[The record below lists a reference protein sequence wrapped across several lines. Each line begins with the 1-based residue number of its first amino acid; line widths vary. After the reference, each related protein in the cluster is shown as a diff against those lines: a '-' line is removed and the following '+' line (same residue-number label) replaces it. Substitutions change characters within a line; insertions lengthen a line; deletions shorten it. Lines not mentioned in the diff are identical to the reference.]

1 MAGFTADKLDTHNAF
16 YQQLFGEEQ
25 RRNTALID
33 NTKRVFGATSENLK
47 EGAEMNIN
55 IACEFTHSCVQ
66 IKTKVGM
73 PSGTTGK
80 MGSTFASSSSTTLG
94 KTRTNLRGRSNPRM
108 SDWRNVKTTIPPL
121 IFDMPI
127 GLEVLSVSD
136 LSSNITGR
144 TGGFFST

>member
-1 MAGFTADKLDTHNAF
+1 MAELGYAQEMAGFTADKLDTVNAF
-16 YQQLFGEEQ
+16 YQQFFGEEQ

-33 NTKRVFGATSENLK
+33 NTKRVFGAISENLK

-94 KTRTNLRGRSNPRM
+94 KNPNQPERKVKSTDDRLAQRKDDNSPFDIRYAHWSRGAIC
-108 SDWRNVKTTIPPL
+108 K
-121 IFDMPI
+121 
-127 GLEVLSVSD
+127 
-136 LSSNITGR
+136 
-144 TGGFFST
+144 